1 MNMIGLLGII
11 VSMILLILLVYKGM
25 SNIYVAPVCALL
37 VMITNGLPLLST
49 FKESYLG
56 GIANWMSV
64 GFAYA
69 VLGALFGKI
78 YEKTGAAQTVGRYLL
93 NKLASDQDVSQS
105 RMVLLGL
112 IVMNAV
118 SVLLTWTGVSGIVV
132 MMATIPI
139 AFSIARTANIPR
151 EFIPA
156 ILMNGGTIAAQAAPG
171 APSIGNLTASSI
183 LGTSATAAL
192 IPGLVNMAIVIV
204 LGIIYMHKVIMRA
217 IRAGRTFEEMD
228 RDTVEQNTNRQYPNF
243 FLALIP
249 LAVIFLFFVI
259 FSLDITICL
268 TAGIL
273 IAVLLLTRYLPNKG
287 VKEVFGMLNDGISS
301 GCVVFFQLASLM
313 GFATVLQE
321 SSAFTDIMDAV
332 AGMNGNPLVVGT
344 LAVVVFV
351 LLTTS
356 PPAAVQL
363 GLPMVLPSVESGA
376 LAAGAI
382 HRTAVIATTTFE
394 CMPYTGA
401 VIISMASAGV
411 SFKEGYKHV
420 AVCNIAISI
429 FSTAV
434 TTLILVLFPGLA

>member
-1 MNMIGLLGII
+1 MNIIGLIGII
-11 VSMILLILLVYKGM
+11 AAMILLIILVYKGM
-25 SNIYVAPVCALL
+25 SNIYIAPACALL
-37 VMITNGLPLLST
+37 VIVTNGLPILST
-49 FKESYLG
+49 FKEAYLG
-56 GIANWMSV
+56 GIADWMPV

-78 YEKTGAAQTVGRYLL
+78 YEKTGAAQTVGRFLL
-93 NKLASDQDVSQS
+93 NKLAADRQVSQS
-105 RMVLLGL
+105 RLVLLGL

-183 LGTSATAAL
+183 LGTPSTAAL
-192 IPGLVNMAIVIV
+192 VPGLINMAIVIA
-204 LGIIYMHKVIMRA
+204 LGIVYMHKVIMRS
-217 IRAGRTFEEMD
+217 IRAGKGF
-228 RDTVEQNTNRQYPNF
+228 VEIDKAAASDSGERKYPNF

-249 LAVIFLFFVI
+249 LAVIFLLFVI
-259 FSLDITICL
+259 FSLDIIVCL

-273 IAVLLLTRYLPNKG
+273 ISVLLLTRYLPKRG
-287 VKEVFGMLNDGISS
+287 TKEVFAMLNDGISG

-313 GFATVLQE
+313 GFASVLQY
-321 SSAFTDIMDAV
+321 SGAFQDIMDAV

-363 GLPMVLPSVESGA
+363 GLPMVLPAVQSGT
-376 LAAGAI
+376 LIAGAI

-401 VIISMASAGV
+401 AIISMSSAGV

-420 AVCNIAISI
+420 AVCNIVIAL

>member
-1 MNMIGLLGII
+1 MNIIGLLGILAAM
-11 VSMILLILLVYKGM
+11 VLLVVLVYKGM
-25 SNIYVAPVCALL
+25 SNIYVAPICAIL
-37 VMITNGLPLLST
+37 VIVTNGLPVLTT
-49 FKESYLG
+49 FQEAYLG
-56 GIANWMSV
+56 GIAGWMQV

-78 YEKTGAAQTVGRYLL
+78 YDKTGAAQTVGRFLL
-93 NKLASDQDVSQS
+93 NKLANNKAVAQS

-171 APSIGNLTASSI
+171 APSIGNLTASAI
-183 LGTSATAAL
+183 LGTPSTAAL
-192 IPGLVNMAIVIV
+192 VPGLINMALVIV
-204 LGIIYMHKVIMRA
+204 LGIFYMHRVIMRS
-217 IRAGRTFEEMD
+217 IRTGNGF
-228 RDTVEQNTNRQYPNF
+228 VELNKATAPGKDERKYPNF
-243 FLALIP
+243 FLALVP
-249 LAVIFLFFVI
+249 LAVIFLLFVFFKLNIIV
-259 FSLDITICL
+259 CL

-273 IAVLLLTRYLPNKG
+273 IAVLLLTRYLPEKG
-287 VKEVFGMLNDGISS
+287 SKGIFSMLNEGISG

-313 GFATVLQE
+313 GFATVLQH
-321 SSAFTDIMDAV
+321 SDAFLDIMDFV
-332 AGMNGNPLVVGT
+332 ANMNGNPLVIGT

-363 GLPMVLPSVESGA
+363 GLPMVLPAVESGT
-376 LAAGAI
+376 LLAGAI

-401 VIISMASAGV
+401 AIISMSSAGV

-420 AVCNIAISI
+420 AVCNIVIAL
-429 FSTAV
+429 FSTAI

>member
-1 MNMIGLLGII
+1 MNILGLFGII
-11 VSMILLILLVYKGM
+11 AAMVLLIILVYKGM
-25 SNIYVAPVCALL
+25 SNIYIAPLCALL
-37 VMITNGLPLLST
+37 VIITNGLPILST
-49 FKESYLG
+49 FKEAYLG
-56 GIANWMSV
+56 GIAEWMPV

-78 YEKTGAAQTVGRYLL
+78 YEKTGAAQTVGRFLL
-93 NKLASDQDVSQS
+93 NKLAANKDVSQS
-105 RMVLLGL
+105 RLVLPGL

-151 EFIPA
+151 EFIPG

-183 LGTSATAAL
+183 LGTSSTAAL
-192 IPGLVNMAIVIV
+192 IPGLINMAIVII
-204 LGIIYMHKVIMRA
+204 LGIFYMHKVIMKS
-217 IRAGRTFEEMD
+217 IRAGKTFEEIEKSKSSQAQ
-228 RDTVEQNTNRQYPNF
+228 EQKYPNF

-249 LAVIFLFFVI
+249 LAVIFLLFVI
-259 FSLDITICL
+259 FSLDILVCL

-273 IAVLLLTRYLPNKG
+273 ISILLLTRYLPEKG
-287 VKEVFGMLNDGISS
+287 SKSVFTMLNDGISN

-313 GFATVLQE
+313 GFASVLQYSE
-321 SSAFTDIMDAV
+321 AFQDIMNAV
-332 AGMNGNPLVVGT
+332 ASMNGKPLVVGT

-363 GLPMVLPSVESGA
+363 GLPMVLPSVESGV

-401 VIISMASAGV
+401 AIISMASAGV
-411 SFKEGYKHV
+411 TFKEGYKHI
-420 AVCNIAISI
+420 AVQNIVIAL
-429 FSTAV
+429 FSTAI
-434 TTLILVLFPGLA
+434 TTLILILFPGLA